1 MEAIDGRSVRGNSRK
16 TPTTISRTP
25 PCFRVALLS
34 WLCSPWWPRCA
45 RSCFGTVWAT
55 HAATLLAWA
64 PSRRRL
70 RSLSPAFTSPACAL
84 VRGVFFV
91 VVLSSFVCFPLIF
104 ATQPRCARDSFLTG
118 VLVSHLSRRELGGS
132 IVQDELEGFIGNVN
146 NQIAS
151 VCAKVRHSFSTLL
164 SESLLA

>member
-1 MEAIDGRSVRGNSRK
+1 MLSR
-16 TPTTISRTP
+16 
-25 PCFRVALLS
+25 CVAVLALLS
-34 WLCSPWWPRCA
+34 
-45 RSCFGTVWAT
+45 VV
-55 HAATLLAWA
+55 AA
-64 PSRRRL
+64 L
-70 RSLSPAFTSPACAL
+70 RPVVLWHGMGDTCCYPFSMGAVKKEIEKSLPGIYVASVCVGSG
-84 VRGVFFV
+84 GVFFV
-91 VVLSSFVCFPLIF
+91 VIFSSFVCFPLIF

-118 VLVSHLSRRELGGS
+118 VLVSHLSCRELGGS